1 MICYFSLLCTN
12 QSRFRK
18 TLTFYV
24 ITLIKSVFDKD
35 KNTRIYSW
43 KNVYISNKNMLYY
56 DRIDI
61 LKGIDTN
68 KTSASRV

>member
-43 KNVYISNKNMLYY
+43 KNVYTSNKNMLYY